1 MITFKAIGALLDY
14 PTPELKAAADEV
26 EQAVAE
32 ERALREA
39 ELDGVRAMI
48 ERVRRDDIMD
58 LQEYWIGLFDRSKR
72 LALHLYEHSHGES
85 HDRGQAMV
93 NLALTYRMNGFEL
106 NASEMPDYL
115 PLFLEFLSVIP
126 EVHARRYLTDAL
138 EIIEALRIR
147 LEERDSTYAALLT
160 ALVSLASRHA
170 DEGEVEAILAGE
182 PQDPKDLEELDRAWA
197 EEPVDF
203 TAGSALKDC
212 PYAGVAARDR
222 AAEYAGA
229 RSGAGA

>member
-1 MITFKAIGALLDY
+1 MISFKAIGALLDY
-14 PTPELKAAADEV
+14 PTPELQAAADEID
-26 EQAVAE
+26 QALAE
-32 ERALREA
+32 ERALGDADLES
-39 ELDGVRAMI
+39 VRAFT
-48 ERVRRDDIMD
+48 ERLRRTDIMD

-85 HDRGQAMV
+85 RDRGQAMV

-126 EVHARRYLTDAL
+126 EVHARRYLGDAID
-138 EIIEALRIR
+138 IIEALRIR

-160 ALVSLASRHA
+160 ALVGLAGR
-170 DEGEVEAILAGE
+170 DTDDGEVEAILASE
-182 PQDPKDLEELDRAWA
+182 PEDPKDLEQLDAEWA

-212 PYAGVAARDR
+212 PYSGAVARER
-222 AAEYAGA
+222 AAEFERAGA
-229 RSGAGA
+229 

>member
-14 PTPELKAAADEV
+14 PTSELQGAADEI
-26 EQAVAE
+26 EQALTE
-32 ERALREA
+32 ERALPAA

-48 ERVRRDDIMD
+48 DRIRRDDIMD

-72 LALHLYEHSHGES
+72 LALHLYEHSYGES
-85 HDRGQAMV
+85 RDRGQAMV
-93 NLALTYRMNGFEL
+93 NLALTYRMNGLEL
-106 NASEMPDYL
+106 AASEMPDYL

-147 LEERDSTYAALLT
+147 LEERDSTYAALLG
-160 ALVSLASRHA
+160 ALVTLGSRAA
-170 DEGEVEAILAGE
+170 DQDEVEAILAEE
-182 PQDPKDLEELDRAWA
+182 PQDPPDLEALDKEWS

-212 PYAGVAARDR
+212 PYGR
-222 AAEYAGA
+222 AQQAGA
-229 RSGAGA
+229 